1 MLHKELVD
9 KLSKSLGR
17 NKSDINKLL
26 EALGNV
32 VVERCSELDSI
43 SVPRLGTI
51 EAVKHNESIDIDS
64 STGKRTLMPPRVEM
78 QFTISNVLKKRLNS
92 HERDNSIPTTG

>member
-51 EAVKHNESIDIDS
+51 EAVKHNESIDIDT

-78 QFTISNVLKKRLNS
+78 QFTISNVLKKRLNQS
-92 HERDNSIPTTG
+92 

>member
-32 VVERCSELDSI
+32 IVERCSELDSI
-43 SVPRLGTI
+43 TVPRLGTI
-51 EAVKHNESIDIDS
+51 EAVKHNETVEIDS
-64 STGKRTLMPPRVEM
+64 KTGKRTLLPPRVEM
-78 QFTISNVLKKRLNS
+78 QFTASNVLKKRLNQ
-92 HERDNSIPTTG
+92 P

>member
-17 NKSDINKLL
+17 NKSDINKLF

-51 EAVKHNESIDIDS
+51 EAVKHNETIENDPSN
-64 STGKRTLMPPRVEM
+64 GKRTLMPPRVEM
-78 QFTISNVLKKRLNS
+78 QFTTSNVLKKRLNQ
-92 HERDNSIPTTG
+92 P

>member
-1 MLHKELVD
+1 MLHKELAD

-26 EALGNV
+26 DALSNV

-43 SVPRLGTI
+43 TVPRFGMI
-51 EAVKHNESIDIDS
+51 EGVKHNETIEIDDATS
-64 STGKRTLMPPRVEM
+64 KRILVPPRVEV
-78 QFTISNVLKKRLNS
+78 QFSTSNVLKKRLNQ
-92 HERDNSIPTTG
+92 P

>member
-51 EAVKHNESIDIDS
+51 EAVKHNETIDIDS

-78 QFTISNVLKKRLNS
+78 QFTISNVLKKRLNQS
-92 HERDNSIPTTG
+92 

>member
-9 KLSKSLGR
+9 ALSKSLSR
-17 NKSDINKLL
+17 DKDDINKLL

-43 SVPRLGTI
+43 TVPRLGTI
-51 EAVKHNESIDIDS
+51 EAVKQNESIEVNEN
-64 STGKRTLMPPRVEM
+64 TGKRTLMPPRVEV
-78 QFTISNVLKKRLNS
+78 QFTTSNVLKKRLNQ
-92 HERDNSIPTTG
+92 P

>member
-26 EALGNV
+26 EALSNV

-43 SVPRLGTI
+43 SVPRFGTI
-51 EAVKHNESIDIDS
+51 EAVKHLETIENDP
-64 STGKRTLMPPRVEM
+64 STGKRLLMPPRVEM
-78 QFTISNVLKKRLNS
+78 QFTTSNVLKKRLNQS
-92 HERDNSIPTTG
+92 

>member
-9 KLSKSLGR
+9 TLSKSLSR

-43 SVPRLGTI
+43 TVPRLGTI
-51 EAVKHNESIDIDS
+51 EAVKQNESIEVNEN
-64 STGKRTLMPPRVEM
+64 TGKRTLMPPRVEV
-78 QFTISNVLKKRLNS
+78 QFTTSNVLKKRLNQ
-92 HERDNSIPTTG
+92 P

>member
-43 SVPRLGTI
+43 TVPRLGTI
-51 EAVKHNESIDIDS
+51 EAVKHNETVEKNEE
-64 STGKRTLMPPRVEM
+64 TGKRMLLPPRVEIL
-78 QFTISNVLKKRLNS
+78 FTTSNVLKKRLNQS
-92 HERDNSIPTTG
+92 

>member
-43 SVPRLGTI
+43 TVPRLGTI
-51 EAVKHNESIDIDS
+51 EAVKHCEKVETHSD
-64 STGKRTLMPPRVEM
+64 TGKRTLVPPRIAM
-78 QFTISNVLKKRLNS
+78 QFTTSNVLKKRLNQS
-92 HERDNSIPTTG
+92 

>member
-17 NKSDINKLL
+17 NKSDINKLF
-26 EALGNV
+26 EALSNV

-43 SVPRLGTI
+43 TVPRFGII
-51 EAVKHNESIDIDS
+51 EAVKHNETIEIDNETS
-64 STGKRTLMPPRVEM
+64 KRMLIPPSVEM
-78 QFTISNVLKKRLNS
+78 QFSSSNVLKKRLNQS
-92 HERDNSIPTTG
+92 

>member
-78 QFTISNVLKKRLNS
+78 QFTISNVLKKRLNQS
-92 HERDNSIPTTG
+92 

>member
-1 MLHKELVD
+1 MLHKDLVD

-43 SVPRLGTI
+43 TVPRLGTI
-51 EAVKHNESIDIDS
+51 EAVKHNETVEKDEK
-64 STGKRTLMPPRVEM
+64 TGKRMLVPPHIEM
-78 QFTISNVLKKRLNS
+78 QFTPSNVLKKRLNQS
-92 HERDNSIPTTG
+92 

>member
-9 KLSKSLGR
+9 TLSKSLNRSKG
-17 NKSDINKLL
+17 DVNKLL

-51 EAVKHNESIDIDS
+51 EAVKHNETIETDPTS
-64 STGKRTLMPPRVEM
+64 GKRTLMPPCVEV
-78 QFTISNVLKKRLNS
+78 QFTTSNVLKKRLNQ
-92 HERDNSIPTTG
+92 P

>member
-1 MLHKELVD
+1 MLHKDLVD

-43 SVPRLGTI
+43 TVPRLGTI
-51 EAVKHNESIDIDS
+51 EAVKQNESIEVNEN
-64 STGKRTLMPPRVEM
+64 TGKRTLMPPRVEV
-78 QFTISNVLKKRLNS
+78 QFTTSNVLKKRLNQ
-92 HERDNSIPTTG
+92 P

>member
-51 EAVKHNESIDIDS
+51 EAVKHNESIGIDS

-78 QFTISNVLKKRLNS
+78 QFTISNVLKKRLNQS
-92 HERDNSIPTTG
+92 

>member
-51 EAVKHNESIDIDS
+51 EAVKHNETIENDPN
-64 STGKRTLMPPRVEM
+64 TGKRTLMPLRVEM
-78 QFTISNVLKKRLNS
+78 QFTTINVLKKRLNQ
-92 HERDNSIPTTG
+92 P

>member
-9 KLSKSLGR
+9 TLSKSLNRSKG
-17 NKSDINKLL
+17 DVNKLL

-51 EAVKHNESIDIDS
+51 EAVKHNETIETDPTS
-64 STGKRTLMPPRVEM
+64 GKRTLMPPRVEVL
-78 QFTISNVLKKRLNS
+78 FTTSNVLKKRLNQ
-92 HERDNSIPTTG
+92 P